1 MRGDDLYKSHDVDG
15 VEDTGGVFNMGGKG
29 NGGIGGMKGY
39 VYSSLCSIFVQL
51 VLLVNEHN
59 TS

>member
-1 MRGDDLYKSHDVDG
+1 MRGDDLYKSHDVER
-15 VEDTGGVFNMGGKG
+15 VEDAGGVFNMGGKW

-39 VYSSLCSIFVQL
+39 VYSSSCSFFVQL